1 MNKMKLERIW
11 AVAVS
16 VASVLVMVAFQ
27 NCSDVK
33 VSERAS
39 IPPPPAPVRPLA
51 KPEGSLCAP
60 QGVVFGAPVRIVII
74 LDMSASNVG
83 SVTEESD
90 SSNFSTWTLDTFDG
104 PTDLAGARFEQ
115 VKNFITNCGS
125 NTNVKYSVIGFSNYY
140 QFVRGQSCVSPFESQ
155 EDAVRTVDAFKAQQA
170 ADVQRYRGRGQYPF
184 SVGTETNYIPAL
196 NCLEQKIGEDITLL
210 EDERPSYQTF
220 FLTDGQPTDSDPN
233 LLSTLSNKL
242 NAINMKAMSDAS
254 GFHFQGIY
262 YTSAGAKNGGAQQ
275 AQALA
280 NLTAMTRVTEGPTS
294 SAISITDLS
303 ATQQQLCS
311 QIQPSS
317 RVDYKLKSIYAI
329 NISSLMRKNVI
340 EADSD
345 MDGVSDKEEAA
356 LGWAPDNYR
365 STGAIDGLCYWSS
378 KNKTQCAAAVAALT
392 CNKNLFNFG
401 LSECDKALAN
411 KLYGRPLINSD
422 VDRDAVPNFI
432 EIIRGTSLA
441 RSDMLDNPTADG
453 INNYLKISKGM
464 DVMAS
469 TVSWPIGTEYLMDF
483 KFEVEPNV
491 CGPGLDQINYQLD
504 HIPFAENTLKYV
516 DPSNDVSVNFSHEA
530 NENIVLVFS
539 VWQSSGGITLPNRL
553 YVQKWIVPKAA
564 DAKMNEVKFLGEF

>member
-1 MNKMKLERIW
+1 MKLERIW
-11 AVAVS
+11 ALAVS
-16 VASVLVMVAFQ
+16 FSAVIVLIAFQ

-39 IPPPPAPVRPLA
+39 IPPPPPPVRPLA

-83 SVTEESD
+83 TVIEEVD
-90 SSNFSTWTLDTFDG
+90 EANFTTWTIDTSDG

-115 VKNFITNCGS
+115 IKNFILNCGS
-125 NTNVKYSVIGFSNYY
+125 STNVKYSIIGFSNSH

-155 EDAVRTVDAFKAQQA
+155 EDAVRTVEAFKAQQD
-170 ADVQRYRGRGQYPF
+170 ADVRRGRVRGDHGYPF

-196 NCLEQKIGEDITLL
+196 SCLDQKISEDLMLL
-210 EDERPSYQTF
+210 EGERPAYQTF
-220 FLTDGQPTDSDPN
+220 FMTDGQSTDSDAN
-233 LLSTLSNKL
+233 LIANLTAKINL
-242 NAINMKAMSDAS
+242 INMKAMSDAS
-254 GFHFQGIY
+254 GFRFQGIY
-262 YTSAGAKNGGAQQ
+262 YTSPGAKNGGAQQ

-280 NLTAMTRVTEGPTS
+280 NLTAITQVTEGPS
-294 SAISITDLS
+294 GAAINITDLS
-303 ATQQQLCS
+303 ATQAQLCS
-311 QIQPSS
+311 RLQPSS
-317 RVDYKLKSIYAI
+317 RVDYNLKSIFAV
-329 NISSLMRKNVI
+329 NLSSLMRKNVI

-378 KNKTQCAAAVAALT
+378 RNKTQCSSVAAGLT
-392 CNKNLFNFG
+392 CSRSSFNFG
-401 LSECDKALAN
+401 LSECDKAFAN
-411 KLYGRPLINSD
+411 KLYGRPLVNADID
-422 VDRDAVPNFI
+422 KDAVPNFI

-453 INNYLKISKGM
+453 FNNYLKITKGM
-464 DVMAS
+464 DVAAS
-469 TVSWPIGTEYLMDF
+469 ISTWPIDDDYLMDF
-483 KFEVEPNV
+483 KFTVEADACAN
-491 CGPGLDQINYQLD
+491 GLDQVNYQLD
-504 HIPFAENTLKYV
+504 HIPFAENTLKYT
-516 DPSNDVSVNFSHEA
+516 DPSNDLAVNFSHEA

-564 DAKMNEVKFLGEF
+564 DAKKDEVKFLGEF